1 MLHLLPFPLLA
12 SPNQFLM
19 HTFQLHAV
27 FSIYWIHFSLQHFST
42 WAGSCAFYGCT
53 HAGLLRLWS
62 SYFFICLMLQFSS
75 LVGPKMC
82 KLRSVLQQ
90 PLLFK
95 AIDLSSIR
103 LKHWF
108 TKIMFSLYFIK
119 NKTLAKGNP
128 AVLRSKLLYVGKQTS
143 SGQDGNVLFKCT
155 LLHQFW
161 SNVNVLCCF

>member
-1 MLHLLPFPLLA
+1 MLHLLPFPLLE

-42 WAGSCAFYGCT
+42 WAGSCGFYGCI
-53 HAGLLRLWS
+53 HAGLPRLWT

-82 KLRSVLQQ
+82 KLRGVLRQ
-90 PLLFK
+90 PMLFK

-128 AVLRSKLLYVGKQTS
+128 TVLRSKLLYVGK
-143 SGQDGNVLFKCT
+143 
-155 LLHQFW
+155 
-161 SNVNVLCCF
+161 